1 MRTLSALVTVASLL
15 LAVAVVPVVGGV
27 LFAFVLLGLSGL
39 ALVAVVGGV
48 GDRTVRQHNPS
59 MDPRGWRDGA

>member
-48 GDRTVRQHNPS
+48 DDRTVRQHNPS
-59 MDPRGWRDGA
+59 MNPRGWRDGS

>member
-48 GDRTVRQHNPS
+48 DDRTVRQHNPS